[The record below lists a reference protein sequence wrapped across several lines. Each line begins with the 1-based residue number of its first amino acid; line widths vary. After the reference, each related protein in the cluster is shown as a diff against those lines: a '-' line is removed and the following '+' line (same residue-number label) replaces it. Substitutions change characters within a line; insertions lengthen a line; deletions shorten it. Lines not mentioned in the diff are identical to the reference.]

1 MPETPNPPAPPPGTP
16 AAGPPSVP
24 PAADSAAP
32 HPGLPAGGQPQVPPA
47 AAGPPQVPPAEPA
60 APSPPSPPNS
70 AVLSPAES
78 AGPPPPSPSNSP
90 RLSPAEP
97 AGPPPPSP
105 ANPAGLSPAEPAGP
119 PPAPS
124 ANSPGLPAAE
134 SAAPPPASPANSPGL
149 PAGLPAA
156 DSAEQPPSSPPP
168 SLPWIHPNF
177 LALTPQQSNPETA
190 RIFLI
195 PVPYD
200 STTSYRAGARD
211 GPAAIIAAS
220 AQMEDYDPELDL
232 DLTTIGIHTTPALE
246 PHMAGPELM
255 TRRIQQA
262 VAQYIAPG
270 RRIGILGGEHSLSAG
285 SVHAHLNAHPSLTVL
300 YLDAHADLRNQ
311 YQGTPWGHASGARR
325 IHDRCPIALVGIR
338 SLSLE
343 ERDYI
348 RQNQIP
354 TWQSPPNNAPL
365 PADEILAALSNDIYI
380 SIDLDVLDPALM
392 PAVGTPEP
400 GGLNWHQ
407 LTTLLRQI
415 AQSRRIIG
423 FDICELAP
431 AEGPPACA
439 YTAARLVA
447 KLAAYSTLHPT
458 R

>member
-1 MPETPNPPAPPPGTP
+1 MSETPTPPTPPPGTP
-16 AAGPPSVP
+16 AA
-24 PAADSAAP
+24 
-32 HPGLPAGGQPQVPPA
+32 
-47 AAGPPQVPPAEPA
+47 
-60 APSPPSPPNS
+60 
-70 AVLSPAES
+70 ES
-78 AGPPPPSPSNSP
+78 
-90 RLSPAEP
+90 
-97 AGPPPPSP
+97 
-105 ANPAGLSPAEPAGP
+105 AGLSPAEPAGP
-119 PPAPS
+119 PPASP
-124 ANSPGLPAAE
+124 ANSAGLSPTE
-134 SAAPPPASPANSPGL
+134 SAAPPSPANSAGLSPAEPAGPPPASPANSAGLSLAEPAAPPPPSPANSPGL
-149 PAGLPAA
+149 PAADSPAPPTPAA
-156 DSAEQPPSSPPP
+156 PPGTPPDSDAGQPPSSPPAA
-168 SLPWIHPNF
+168 LPWIHPNF

-220 AQMEDYDPELDL
+220 AQMEDYDPELNL

-300 YLDAHADLRNQ
+300 YLDAHADLRNH

-325 IHDRCPIALVGIR
+325 IHDRCPIALAGIR

-354 TWQSPPNNAPL
+354 TWQCPPPNTPL

-431 AEGPPACA
+431 ADGPPACA

-447 KLAAYSTLHPT
+447 KLAAYSTLHPNP